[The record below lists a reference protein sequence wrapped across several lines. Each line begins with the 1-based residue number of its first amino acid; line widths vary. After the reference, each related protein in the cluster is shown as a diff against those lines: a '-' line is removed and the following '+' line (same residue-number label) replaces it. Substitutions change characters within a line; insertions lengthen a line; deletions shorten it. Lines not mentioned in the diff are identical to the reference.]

1 MEKMTLIVKGMSCG
15 HCINSIEGNVG
26 ELSGVTTVKVN
37 LDSGTVSV
45 VFNPNEV
52 SIDKI
57 KETID
62 DQGMMYNKINTERA
76 D

>member
-1 MEKMTLIVKGMSCG
+1 MENIILTVKGMSCG

-62 DQGMMYNKINTERA
+62 DQGY
-76 D
+76 DVQ

>member
-1 MEKMTLIVKGMSCG
+1 MEKMTLNVKGMSCG
-15 HCINSIEGNVG
+15 HCINSIKGNVG

-62 DQGMMYNKINTERA
+62 DQGY
-76 D
+76 DVQ